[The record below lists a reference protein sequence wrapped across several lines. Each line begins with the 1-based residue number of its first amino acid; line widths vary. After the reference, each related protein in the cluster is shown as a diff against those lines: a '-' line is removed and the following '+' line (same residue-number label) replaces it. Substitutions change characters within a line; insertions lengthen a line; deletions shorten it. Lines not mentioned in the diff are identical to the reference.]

1 MFKILLHYGGNSL
14 LEVPFI
20 QRGDHCLIHTV
31 FLTKQN
37 RTSVTLVCGTCILF
51 FFTFVEEPVLIIIII
66 IQVMSA
72 QQLPDLHHSW
82 GLFHLLPLVHKL
94 HQICPIHLFLQP
106 HLETKGSDNMN
117 CDAWH
122 CQSAFFFSFKSFS
135 APHVVA
141 NLIVSLSSVQTG
153 LTTGLN
159 LVISLKCEM
168 HLVLYFE
175 LKQLLILHLLHVSW
189 ISWLAL
195 VIEYKLP
202 LSNGLLVI
210 KKREKYSCFSI
221 SI

>member
-1 MFKILLHYGGNSL
+1 MG
-14 LEVPFI
+14 V
-20 QRGDHCLIHTV
+20 TV
-31 FLTKQN
+31 FSKSLSSN
-37 RTSVTLVCGTCILF
+37 GGTTVSYTQFSWQSRIALQSHLFVEHVSF
-51 FFTFVEEPVLIIIII
+51 FFTFVEEPVLIIIIII

-202 LSNGLLVI
+202 LRNGLLVI
-210 KKREKYSCFSI
+210 KKGKILLFFH
-221 SI
+221 

>member
-1 MFKILLHYGGNSL
+1 MYH
-14 LEVPFI
+14 
-20 QRGDHCLIHTV
+20 
-31 FLTKQN
+31 
-37 RTSVTLVCGTCILF
+37 
-51 FFTFVEEPVLIIIII
+51 FFTFAEEPVLKII
-66 IQVMSA
+66 IQLMSA

-122 CQSAFFFSFKSFS
+122 CQSAFFFFFKSFN
-135 APHVVA
+135 APTCSGKSHC
-141 NLIVSLSSVQTG
+141 LSSVQTG

-159 LVISLKCEM
+159 LVIRLKCQM

-175 LKQLLILHLLHVSW
+175 LKLLLILHLLHASW
-189 ISWLAL
+189 IFSSGLAL

-202 LSNGLLVI
+202 LRNGLLVI
-210 KKREKYSCFSI
+210 KKGKILVFLFAFSLNLI
-221 SI
+221 NLSA